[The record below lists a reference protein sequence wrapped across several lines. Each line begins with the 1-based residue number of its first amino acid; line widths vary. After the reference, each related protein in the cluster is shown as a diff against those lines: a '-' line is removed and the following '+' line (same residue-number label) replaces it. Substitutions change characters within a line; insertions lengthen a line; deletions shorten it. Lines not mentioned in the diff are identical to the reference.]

1 MIPKT
6 ILKTFYILLSILLL
20 AIGLFGCT
28 PQPSDATQTGGTGQ
42 TSQGSAIYGD
52 KQNSLG
58 ELVKNAD
65 LIVYGTVGKVILT
78 QEAGDTIEFHVEKC
92 IKGSDGG
99 SINTA
104 NKDTN
109 IINIMQMY
117 SVPIRFEE
125 GQRYVLALAT
135 IDSALDEEAVTM
147 GIVRNCVLG
156 AETQGLFQVEESGK
170 VKWDES
176 FDSEL
181 KTKNPTVDELLSQ
194 FEDMLAK

>member
-1 MIPKT
+1 MNSKN
-6 ILKTFYILLSILLL
+6 ILKRLAMFIAILLL
-20 AIGLFGCT
+20 TMGIFGCT

-52 KQNSLG
+52 KQHSLD

-65 LIVYGTVGKVILT
+65 LIVYGT
-78 QEAGDTIEFHVEKC
+78 AGDTIIEQAAGRTLEFTVEEC
-92 IKGSDGG
+92 VKGLDGDTVK
-99 SINTA
+99 TA
-104 NKDTN
+104 NPNTN

-117 SVPIRFEE
+117 STSLQLEK
-125 GQRYVLALAT
+125 GKQYVLALV
-135 IDSALDEEAVTM
+135 SADTQDDQTAVEM
-147 GIVRNCVLG
+147 DIIRNSIIG
-156 AETQGLFQVEESGK
+156 AGTQGIFLINNGTVSCADK
-170 VKWDES
+170 S